1 MGYGGVHNTQGNSGE
16 VGVFLC
22 SKIGNG
28 MDIFWNYIIW
38 VSSIPKICVTK
49 DTEWSVLCIKL
60 ENKVSTTQVG
70 QSKMRV
76 KGEVWEVVQE
86 GDE

>member
-28 MDIFWNYIIW
+28 MDIFWNYTIW
-38 VSSIPKICVTK
+38 KKIQQKKYRMQMRYT
-49 DTEWSVLCIKL
+49 TENIL
-60 ENKVSTTQVG
+60 
-70 QSKMRV
+70 SKWAM
-76 KGEVWEVVQE
+76 QQPN
-86 GDE
+86 